1 MTVQQRKWT
10 SKGVFDDYEDARKL
24 KEKIKYT
31 RHLRSK
37 IKKRRTRRGTRFEVL
52 VKIVKEA

>member
-1 MTVQQRKWT
+1 MQQRKWT